1 MGLSSPVERHH
12 TRVALLPQLGDEDEE
27 DVATV
32 ADDEEEK
39 EAKEKEGLFVDEEE
53 DDDYDD
59 DDEGL
64 QLADD
69 AVEGVSPATRAKQL
83 AVRLKQAARKVL
95 RDLGR
100 ILAISLLALAG
111 ESACCPLWSGG

>member
-1 MGLSSPVERHH
+1 MVP
-12 TRVALLPQLGDEDEE
+12 LLPQLEDDEDE
-27 DVATV
+27 DTATV

-39 EAKEKEGLFVDEEE
+39 EAEDKEGLLGADGEEE
-53 DDDYDD
+53 DEDDEDDD
-59 DDEGL
+59 DDEECL
-64 QLADD
+64 PLADD
-69 AVEGVSPATRAKQL
+69 GVEGVSPATRAKQL

-111 ESACCPLWSGG
+111 RSAHCPRRPGGQTAAH